1 MTKIPDPAQGAAP
14 AAGSLSFESTTDPDS
29 PITGLF
35 FEHFDRAFILPHE
48 KETLEGFRDCLALNS
63 GPASERLRERYG
75 PFREA
80 VLIAREPG
88 GEIAGGANYVAFALS
103 GKSPLLAINLNYIFV
118 VPAWRRQGYFRELL
132 DAVRLDAAHLRE
144 SSKLAPAIF
153 IEQNDPLAMTED
165 DYAADTAHAGLD
177 QFQRIA
183 IWAKLGA
190 RVVDFPYIQPPLSP
204 AQEPDTRLCYAVIGM
219 PGPALDACLLRE
231 HLLRFFAISVLKG
244 RDPDSDL
251 TARSQ
256 LATLGEA
263 CAAGRTIPLLDPSRL
278 TVPAMM
284 QYRAMPFDGRK
295 LSLRGVLRNP
305 AT

>member
-1 MTKIPDPAQGAAP
+1 VGAAP
-14 AAGSLSFESTTDPDS
+14 AAGALSFESTTDPDS

-48 KETLEGFRDCLALNS
+48 KETLEGFRHCLALNR
-63 GPASERLRERYG
+63 GPAFERLHERYG

-80 VLIAREPG
+80 VLIARAPS
-88 GEIAGGANYVAFALS
+88 GEIAGGANYIAFALS
-103 GKSPLLAINLNYIFV
+103 GTPPLLAINLNYIFV
-118 VPAWRRQGYFRELL
+118 AQAWRRQGYFRQLL
-132 DAVRLDAAHLRE
+132 GAVRFDAALLRK
-144 SSKLAPAIF
+144 SSTMPAAIF
-153 IEQNDPLAMTED
+153 IEQNDPLAMTQED
-165 DYAADTAHAGLD
+165 YTADTAYGGLD

-190 RVVDFPYIQPPLSP
+190 RIVDFPYIQPALSS

-219 PGPALDACLLRE
+219 PGPDLDACFLRE

-244 RDPDSDL
+244 RDPYGDL
-251 TARSQ
+251 AARSQ
-256 LATLGEA
+256 LALLGEA

-284 QYRAMPFDGRK
+284 QIRAEPSNSK
-295 LSLRGVLRNP
+295 VLSLRDALRNP